1 MPADSTARAQRR
13 EAILGSVLCAGG
25 AMLFA
30 AKGVIAKLIYAEGM
44 DYETVVVLRAVLAL
58 PVFWAW
64 AIFNVG
70 TAPLRDARGGAVMA
84 ALVAGLLCYC
94 IGSLL
99 DFYALT
105 VIGANLERAL
115 LFSYPAMVVIAAAA
129 LARRWPAPRMS
140 LAVSLTWLGVAL
152 AVGVF
157 DHDVLRGNA
166 LGAAAVLTCAAL
178 FAAYFLISD
187 RYMREIGSLPFT
199 AFAMTGAA
207 LGLAAWYAAR
217 FSQLALPA
225 TPAAWALLALLI
237 AASTVAPVIMM
248 AEGVRRIGA
257 QRGAVVSTVGPP
269 FTIVLAWLVLGES
282 LGVDQMI
289 GTALI
294 IGGILVL
301 ELARTRRVPD
311 PTD

>member
-1 MPADSTARAQRR
+1 MQADSSARLQRR

-44 DYETVVVLRAVLAL
+44 DYETVVMLRAVLAL

-64 AIFNVG
+64 ALVNVG
-70 TAPLRDARGGAVMA
+70 AAPLRSARGGAVTA

-94 IGSLL
+94 VGSLL

-115 LFSYPAMVVIAAAA
+115 LFSYPAMVVIAAAL

-140 LAVSLTWLGVAL
+140 FAVSLTWLGVAL

-166 LGAAAVLTCAAL
+166 VGALAILACAAL

-207 LGLAAWYAAR
+207 LGLVAWYAAR
-217 FSQLALPA
+217 HSDLPLPQGA
-225 TPAAWALLALLI
+225 TAWALLALLI
-237 AASTVAPVIMM
+237 GASTVAPVIMM

-269 FTIVLAWLVLGES
+269 FTIALAWLVLGERM
-282 LGVDQMI
+282 GVDQML
-289 GTALI
+289 GTVLI

-301 ELARTRRVPD
+301 ELARKRRVPD